1 MIHMTLVLKYPHD
14 GLLYPVLL
22 EKDCTR
28 VVYLLQLSALR
39 VRLLHWGN
47 ADSVVQDTF
56 PSPESGIEIGSWR
69 GSNYSVNP
77 IG

>member
-39 VRLLHWGN
+39 VSLLHWGTLIRWFRIR
-47 ADSVVQDTF
+47 SQVQKA
-56 PSPESGIEIGSWR
+56 ESR
-69 GSNYSVNP
+69 
-77 IG
+77 